1 MVILKK
7 FNSDIVN
14 TVIGSE
20 TEFKGDIQSQGSVR
34 LDGKMEGT
42 ITAQGEIIIGE
53 TARLK
58 GNIVGKRVLVS
69 GEVIGNIEAITGLEI
84 THSGR
89 VFGDI
94 SGGRLLIDE
103 GAVYKG
109 KVNMDVISTESLYE
123 GTLEVSRTSN

>member
-1 MVILKK
+1 MVTLKK
-7 FNSDIVN
+7 FNSEIVN

-42 ITAQGEIIIGE
+42 ISAQGEIIIGE

-69 GEVIGNIEAITGLEI
+69 GEVIGDIEAISGLDI
-84 THSGR
+84 SHSGR
-89 VFGDI
+89 VYGDI
-94 SGGRLLIDE
+94 SGGRLLIEE

-109 KVNMDVISTESLYE
+109 KVNMDVISTDSLYE
-123 GTLEVSRTSN
+123 GKLEVSLPQA